1 MDVFDYDGVISDRDK
16 SSKRSSNLRNFLDKL
31 ISEVLIKN
39 IELEQRLAGKNDCQ
53 SIFSN
58 ETLLMNINA
67 YQSLIEKS
75 YKIIDKKYSSKNL
88 TDEEKEN
95 KE

>member
-1 MDVFDYDGVISDRDK
+1 
-16 SSKRSSNLRNFLDKL
+16 
-31 ISEVLIKN
+31 
-39 IELEQRLAGKNDCQ
+39 
-53 SIFSN
+53 
-58 ETLLMNINA
+58 MNINA

-75 YKIIDKKYSSKNL
+75 YKIIDKKYSKNL

>member
-1 MDVFDYDGVISDRDK
+1 
-16 SSKRSSNLRNFLDKL
+16 
-31 ISEVLIKN
+31 
-39 IELEQRLAGKNDCQ
+39 
-53 SIFSN
+53 
-58 ETLLMNINA
+58 MNINA

>member
-39 IELEQRLAGKNDCQ
+39 IELE
-53 SIFSN
+53 
-58 ETLLMNINA
+58 
-67 YQSLIEKS
+67 
-75 YKIIDKKYSSKNL
+75 
-88 TDEEKEN
+88 
-95 KE
+95 